1 MGLSSGFTCFSAP
14 FCSSV
19 VVLLSA
25 ALSLRSLRSLGERWK
40 AQARVSLQ
48 RRARVETPHAI
59 CGILCWIYFFMY
71 RLMMYSSRSTMTLTS
86 RGLPCLVILLSTCFV
101 SKNWILYPAP
111 LPDAS
116 SFSFVHG
123 TFCHNWKSGVSGP
136 GNPESCV
143 KSDLFL
149 FFLGCAPCSA

>member
-14 FCSSV
+14 FCLSV

-71 RLMMYSSRSTMTLTS
+71 RLNDVFVPFNDDIDLARVALSCHFALDLLCFKELDS
-86 RGLPCLVILLSTCFV
+86 LP
-101 SKNWILYPAP
+101 
-111 LPDAS
+111 
-116 SFSFVHG
+116 G
-123 TFCHNWKSGVSGP
+123 TI
-136 GNPESCV
+136 
-143 KSDLFL
+143 
-149 FFLGCAPCSA
+149 A